1 MKKSELRQIIKE
13 EISKVINDVY
23 FPYQIN
29 DERGRELYTKAA
41 IALDDDVWVEK
52 FNQHLTDNYRE
63 VYPVKQFLMKTRM
76 STQELDELMD
86 NYGDESWGMFLVG
99 DLLHIEQD

>member
-1 MKKSELRQIIKE
+1 
-13 EISKVINDVY
+13 
-23 FPYQIN
+23 
-29 DERGRELYTKAA
+29 
-41 IALDDDVWVEK
+41 
-52 FNQHLTDNYRE
+52 
-63 VYPVKQFLMKTRM
+63 M

>member
-1 MKKSELRQIIKE
+1 MNKSDIKQIIRE

-29 DERGRELYTKAA
+29 DKRGRELYTKAA

-52 FNQHLTDNYRE
+52 FNPSILDFSN
-63 VYPVKQFLMKTRM
+63 KFLFYIAFCVFFFTFLCRT
-76 STQELDELMD
+76 SPFQ
-86 NYGDESWGMFLVG
+86 MFFF
-99 DLLHIEQD
+99 